1 MPSQATQSM
10 DNDIRILID
19 FGSTFTKVVAIN
31 LDKQEII
38 SQALVPSTVETDI
51 TLGLNEALS
60 IISADVNISELKR
73 QALACSSAA
82 GGLRMVCVGFVP
94 EFTSEA
100 ANRAALGAGAKV
112 VGRFSYELDEPELK
126 EIEAIS
132 PDIVLLTGGTNGG
145 DKRVITHNAK
155 MLSHANGAINTI
167 IVAGNKAAYDDIRA
181 IFAGS
186 DKRVIFTKNVMPEI
200 GKLDLAPCHREIRK
214 MFMKNIIEAKG
225 IAKAKAIIK
234 DVIMPTPSAVL
245 EAAKLIADGL
255 NDAAGFDELI
265 VIDVGGAT
273 TDVHSIAKGNPS
285 RPDVITGGLPEP
297 YEKRTVEGDL
307 GLKYNLDTL
316 MELIKVRETKPSF
329 DTIVKGF
336 HEGKLPETEEETT
349 CHRLLSC
356 LAVEIAV
363 NRHVGR
369 IEAVYGPAGQ
379 MLIQRGKD
387 LTGVECVIGTGGPL
401 IFTKNPRE
409 ILESALFQEKTPDIL
424 KPKKPKFYIDEN
436 YILYAVGLLSQTEPA
451 KALSLARKNLKRV

>member
-1 MPSQATQSM
+1 M
-10 DNDIRILID
+10 DDDIRILID
-19 FGSTFTKVVAIN
+19 LGSTFTKVVAVN
-31 LDKQEII
+31 LDKAEII
-38 SQALVPSTVETDI
+38 SNARVPSTVESDI
-51 TLGLNEALS
+51 TIGLKEALEKLS
-60 IISADVNISELKR
+60 DDINISDLEKR
-73 QALACSSAA
+73 QALACSSAG

-112 VGRFSYELDEPELK
+112 VGLFSYELNEPEVK
-126 EIEAIS
+126 EIETIA

-155 MLSHANGAINTI
+155 MLSRANGSVTNI
-167 IVAGNKAAYDDIRA
+167 IVAGNKAAYDDIKA
-181 IFAGS
+181 VFAGS
-186 DKRVIFTKNVMPEI
+186 DKRVIITKNVMPEI
-200 GKLDLAPCHREIRK
+200 GKLDLAPCHQEIRK
-214 MFMKNIIEAKG
+214 MFMRNIIAAKG

-245 EAAKLIADGL
+245 EAARLIADGL
-255 NDAAGFDELI
+255 ADAAGFGDLI

-316 MELIKVRETKPSF
+316 LELIKDRETTPNF
-329 DTIVKGF
+329 DTIVKAF
-336 HEGKLPETEEETT
+336 HEGKLPETEEETA

-369 IEAVYGPAGQ
+369 IEAVYGAAGQ
-379 MLIQRGKD
+379 MLIQCGKD
-387 LTGVECVIGTGGPL
+387 LTGVKVIIGTGGPL
-401 IFTKNPRE
+401 VFSKNSRE
-409 ILESALFQEKTPDIL
+409 ILEGALFQGKTPDIL
-424 KPKKPKFYIDEN
+424 KPKNPKFYIDEN

-451 KALSLARKNLKRV
+451 RALSLARKNQKQV